1 VVDVLQY
8 KGGRMKN
15 VLLLGAGLVAKP
27 LVRYLLDQEDIGVTI
42 ASRTL
47 SKAEKLIEGHPKGK
61 TLQWVVEDSET
72 LRKLVEDADIA
83 ISLLPYTYHTKVAD
97 VCIDLKKPMVT
108 TSYISQA
115 MIELDGKAKEAG
127 IIILNEIGL
136 DPGID
141 HMSAMKIIHNVKSK
155 GGEIE
160 GFFSYCGGLPAPEAN
175 TNPFGYKFSWNPR
188 GVALAGKNSG
198 RYLKDGKEIFIP
210 GEELF
215 ANYSMIHI
223 ENIGDF
229 EAYTNRDSIPYIEKY
244 SISETKSMFRGTL
257 RYPGWCDTW
266 KKMVEIGL
274 VDEKERDDIKGLSYR
289 DFMGRLINSRGDI
302 KKDLAAKLNIDETS
316 DIIKRFE
323 WLGLLSDRKIEL
335 DKGSSLDIL
344 VPLLLEKLQYEEG
357 ERDMIIL
364 RHEFF
369 CSYPEEKRKEKI
381 VSMLVDFGIPK
392 GDTAMART
400 VSLPAAIG
408 TKLIIEGK
416 IKEEGVKIPVKPDI
430 YEPILLELEKLG
442 IKFEETVG
450 A

>member
-1 VVDVLQY
+1 
-8 KGGRMKN
+8 MKN

-27 LVRYLLDQEDIGVTI
+27 LVRYLLDQEDIQVTI

-61 TLQWVVEDSET
+61 ALQWVVEQNEE
-72 LRKLVEDADIA
+72 LKKLIEDADIA
-83 ISLLPYTYHTKVAD
+83 ISLLPYTYHTKVANI
-97 VCIDLKKPMVT
+97 CIGLKKPMVT
-108 TSYISQA
+108 TSYVSQA
-115 MIELDGKAKEAG
+115 MMDLDSKAKQAG
-127 IIILNEIGL
+127 ILILNEIGL

-175 TNPFGYKFSWNPR
+175 TNPWGYKFSWNPR
-188 GVALAGKNSG
+188 GVALAGKNTG
-198 RYLKDGKEIFIP
+198 KYLKDGKEVFIP

-215 ANYSMIHI
+215 ANYSII
-223 ENIGDF
+223 NVEGLGDF

-244 SISETKSMFRGTL
+244 SINETKSMFRGTL
-257 RYPGWCDTW
+257 RYQGWCDTW

-274 VDEKERDDIKGLSYR
+274 LDETVWDDIKGISFKDL
-289 DFMGRLINSRGDI
+289 MGRLISSKDDI
-302 KKDLAAKLNIDETS
+302 SKDLAVKLNIDESS
-316 DIIKRFE
+316 DIMKRYE
-323 WLGLLSDRKIEL
+323 WLGLLSDEKIEL
-335 DKGSSLDIL
+335 EKGSPLDVL
-344 VPLLLEKLQYEEG
+344 VHLLLEKLQYGEG

-369 CSYPEEKRKEKI
+369 CYYPEDGRREKI

-400 VSLPAAIG
+400 VSLPAAVG
-408 TKLIIEGK
+408 TKLMLEGK
-416 IKEEGVKIPVKPDI
+416 INEKGVKIPVSPEI
-430 YEPILLELEKLG
+430 YEPVLLELENLD
-442 IKFEETVG
+442 IKFKENTLEI
-450 A
+450 

>member
-1 VVDVLQY
+1 
-8 KGGRMKN
+8 MKN

-27 LVRYLLDQEDIGVTI
+27 LVRYLLDQEDIQVTI

-61 TLQWVVEDSET
+61 ALQWVVEQDEE
-72 LRKLVEDADIA
+72 LKKLIEDADIA
-83 ISLLPYTYHTKVAD
+83 ISLLPYTYHTKVANI
-97 VCIDLKKPMVT
+97 CIDLKKPMVT
-108 TSYISQA
+108 TSYVSQA
-115 MIELDGKAKEAG
+115 MMDLDSKAKQAG
-127 IIILNEIGL
+127 ILILNEIGL

-175 TNPFGYKFSWNPR
+175 TNPWGYKFSWNPR
-188 GVALAGKNSG
+188 GVALAGKNTG
-198 RYLKDGKEIFIP
+198 KYLKDGKEVFIP

-215 ANYSMIHI
+215 ANYSIINI
-223 ENIGDF
+223 EGLGDF

-244 SISETKSMFRGTL
+244 SINETKSMFRGTL
-257 RYPGWCDTW
+257 RYQGWCDTW

-274 VDEKERDDIKGLSYR
+274 LDETVWDDIKGISFKDL
-289 DFMGRLINSRGDI
+289 MGRLISSKDDI
-302 KKDLAAKLNIDETS
+302 GKDLAAKLSIDESS
-316 DIIKRFE
+316 DIMKRYE
-323 WLGLLSDRKIEL
+323 WLGLLSDEKIEL
-335 DKGSSLDIL
+335 EKGSPLDVL
-344 VPLLLEKLQYEEG
+344 VHLLLEKLQYGES

-369 CSYPEEKRKEKI
+369 CYYPEDGRREKT

-400 VSLPAAIG
+400 VSLPAAVG
-408 TKLIIEGK
+408 TKLMLEGK
-416 IKEEGVKIPVKPDI
+416 INEKGVKIPVSPEI
-430 YEPILLELEKLG
+430 YEPVLLELENLD
-442 IKFEETVG
+442 IKFKETTERQ
-450 A
+450 

>member
-1 VVDVLQY
+1 
-8 KGGRMKN
+8 MKN

-27 LVRYLLDQEDIGVTI
+27 LVRYLLDQEDIQVTI

-61 TLQWVVEDSET
+61 ALQWVVEQDEE
-72 LRKLVEDADIA
+72 LKKLTEDADIA
-83 ISLLPYTYHTKVAD
+83 ISLLPYTYHTKVANI
-97 VCIDLKKPMVT
+97 CIDLKKPMVT
-108 TSYISQA
+108 TSYVSQA
-115 MIELDGKAKEAG
+115 MMDLDSKAKQAG
-127 IIILNEIGL
+127 ILILNEIGL

-175 TNPFGYKFSWNPR
+175 TNPWGYKFSWNPR
-188 GVALAGKNSG
+188 GVALAGKNTG
-198 RYLKDGKEIFIP
+198 KYLKDGKEVFIP

-215 ANYSMIHI
+215 ANYSTINI
-223 ENIGDF
+223 EGLGDF

-244 SISETKSMFRGTL
+244 SINETKSMFRGTL
-257 RYPGWCDTW
+257 RYQGWCDTW

-274 VDEKERDDIKGLSYR
+274 LDETVWDDIKGISFKDL
-289 DFMGRLINSRGDI
+289 MGRLISSKDDI
-302 KKDLAAKLNIDETS
+302 SKDLAAKLNIDESS
-316 DIIKRFE
+316 DIMKRYE
-323 WLGLLSDRKIEL
+323 WLGLLSDEKIEL
-335 DKGSSLDIL
+335 EKGSPLDVL
-344 VPLLLEKLQYEEG
+344 VHLLLEKLQYGEG

-369 CSYPEEKRKEKI
+369 CYYPEDGRREKI

-400 VSLPAAIG
+400 VSLPAAVG
-408 TKLIIEGK
+408 TKLMLEGK
-416 IKEEGVKIPVKPDI
+416 INEKGVKIPVRPEI
-430 YEPILLELEKLG
+430 YEPVLLELENLD
-442 IKFEETVG
+442 IKFKETIEERKEQGVERR